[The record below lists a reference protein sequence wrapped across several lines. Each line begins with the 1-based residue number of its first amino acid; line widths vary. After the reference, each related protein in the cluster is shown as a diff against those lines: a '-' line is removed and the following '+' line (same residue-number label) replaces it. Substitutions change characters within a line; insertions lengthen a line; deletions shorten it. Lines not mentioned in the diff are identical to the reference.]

1 MRYIQ
6 WTLTNYSGEK
16 PINLGGLLSG
26 NIFGCVKAESGNISD
41 VQTYRVNMKKLS
53 DDCIMLLH

>member
-16 PINLGGLLSG
+16 PINLGGLLGG

-41 VQTYRVNMKKLS
+41 VPNLP
-53 DDCIMLLH
+53 CEHEEAL